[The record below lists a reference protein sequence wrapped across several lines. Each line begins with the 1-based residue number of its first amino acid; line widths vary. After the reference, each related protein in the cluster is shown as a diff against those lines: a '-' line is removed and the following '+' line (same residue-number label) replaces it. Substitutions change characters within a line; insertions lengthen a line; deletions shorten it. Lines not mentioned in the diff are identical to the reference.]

1 MNNWLKAWKVW
12 RRKRRAIREAAIW
25 EHKRLAIRGQIARR
39 KDAGDAWVPKLGEL
53 QQATTA
59 ALNAERWL

>member
-1 MNNWLKAWKVW
+1 MNLLTAWKVW
-12 RRKRRAIREAAIW
+12 RRKRRAIREAA
-25 EHKRLAIRGQIARR
+25 ECERRRAAIRAQIARR
-39 KDAGDAWVPKLGEL
+39 REARQAWKPKLGEL

>member
-1 MNNWLKAWKVW
+1 MNWLTAWKVW
-12 RRKRRAIREAAIW
+12 RRKRRALREAA
-25 EHKRLAIRGQIARR
+25 EYERKRAAIRAQIAQR
-39 KDAGDAWVPKLGEL
+39 KNKHQAWKPKLGEL